1 MPGSCEGGGLCRDFV
16 LRLLVRVSLLRG
28 SPFCDGKADGQG
40 VIFWC
45 GFVQKGDPAGLFL
58 KRGGFVAFF
67 CNREPHLE
75 GLVRGVSSLPAGGRR
90 GKPLPD
96 LRSRV
101 RFCGGLSMDCIPCGY
116 TIYIR
121 GLKML
126 LKRLKQRGFYDK
138 IEA

>member
-1 MPGSCEGGGLCRDFV
+1 MVRLCAEGRSFWTFFEKGRFCCIFLQQEAPFGGIGEGG
-16 LRLLVRVSLLRG
+16 
-28 SPFCDGKADGQG
+28 
-40 VIFWC
+40 
-45 GFVQKGDPAGLFL
+45 
-58 KRGGFVAFF
+58 
-67 CNREPHLE
+67 
-75 GLVRGVSSLPAGGRR
+75 SSLPAGGRR

-96 LRSRV
+96 LRCRA
-101 RFCGGLSMDCIPCGY
+101 RFCGGLSMDCMPCGY

>member
-1 MPGSCEGGGLCRDFV
+1 M
-16 LRLLVRVSLLRG
+16 
-28 SPFCDGKADGQG
+28 
-40 VIFWC
+40 
-45 GFVQKGDPAGLFL
+45 
-58 KRGGFVAFF
+58 
-67 CNREPHLE
+67 
-75 GLVRGVSSLPAGGRR
+75 RGVSSLPAGGRR

-101 RFCGGLSMDCIPCGY
+101 RFCGGLSMDCMPCGY

-121 GLKML
+121 GPKML